1 MNQFR
6 FLIIIIVTTCASN
19 SFAQNITT
27 FTDVNR
33 RLYQFNAGNVEQIY
47 YQLTRDVL
55 VSTKHVCIVD
65 SKGDVYVYFN
75 GDKELIAQT
84 HSEIINTDHL
94 LFVRTAT
101 VLRVFDQG
109 TIHMISPNAIS
120 WGVGDSLVLFQD
132 MIGGYVRFYYQNEI
146 TELSMMVGNYP
157 IMPGEVGSNVFIFKA
172 NGGTNSVFWHGNFY
186 ELFNSTTPTNFSC
199 GQDVVAFNDPI
210 NNTFTAF
217 DNGFIIDL
225 ERQFAKSYTAGD
237 NFIYY
242 LDANDVHKVVREER
256 VLELGIDLQVAAVT
270 DSLVLYTD
278 FGATKVWY
286 NQKIYQ
292 IFNNKVTD
300 YQTDGG
306 IIAYKNAV
314 GGVSA
319 FVRGKEIDIT
329 KTRVDNFKLA
339 GSTILLQFGP
349 SSYSIWWNG
358 KIYDF

>member
-1 MNQFR
+1 MNHLRIYFVAL
-6 FLIIIIVTTCASN
+6 FIANAVN
-19 SFAQNITT
+19 SSAQNITT
-27 FTDVNR
+27 FTDANR
-33 RLYQFNAGNVEQIY
+33 RLYEFNAGNVQQIY
-47 YQLTRDVL
+47 YQLTKDVL
-55 VSTKHVCIVD
+55 VSTKHICIVD
-65 SKGDVYVYFN
+65 SKGDVYVYVN
-75 GDKELIAQT
+75 GEKKLIAQT
-84 HSEIINTDHL
+84 HSEIVNTDHL

-101 VLRVFDQG
+101 VLRIVDQDS
-109 TIHMISPNAIS
+109 IHMISPNAIS

-132 MIGGYVRFYYQNEI
+132 IIGGYVRYYYQHEI
-146 TELSMMVGNYP
+146 VELSMMVGNYP

-172 NGGTNSVFWHGNFY
+172 NGGNNSVFWHGKFY
-186 ELFNSTTPTNFSC
+186 DLFNSTSPTIFSS

-210 NNTFTAF
+210 NNTFAAF
-217 DNGFIIDL
+217 DNGYIIDL
-225 ERQFAKSYTAGD
+225 ERQFAKTYKAGD

-256 VLELGIDLQVAAVT
+256 VMELGLNLQVVEVT

-278 FGATKVWY
+278 IGATKVWY
-286 NQKIYQ
+286 NEKIYQ
-292 IFNNKVTD
+292 IFNNKITD

-319 FVRGKEIDIT
+319 FIRGKEIDIT
-329 KTRVDNFKLA
+329 KTRVDNFKLV